1 MRSGILSL
9 LVLAVIAAVPAGA
22 QEVSNMQAFP
32 AAAHIA
38 GVPPSQWVSDVVVNN
53 VNDYEIVVGFQF
65 FPENQAHTLFDL
77 TFDDTV
83 TLAARETRLFEDVL
97 STLLGYTEDIKGVL
111 ILTCD
116 NDFPSTAEN
125 PDNSII
131 LATMRT
137 YDVSS
142 PVGTYGQTIPAT
154 ESVDNATG
162 TPSYLTGAR
171 NDDQFRSNLGI
182 VNLSLVET
190 TIHFRIM
197 RSDATQVVQGSKT
210 MGSLSGGQWS
220 FASLGVGTVDG
231 PLTIDLWL
239 DPSSVT
245 PDPCESDWPNS
256 FLAYVSKVDGD
267 SQDGEF
273 IYAAPGEF
281 TPCVDY

>member
-9 LVLAVIAAVPAGA
+9 LVLAAVAAVPAGA
-22 QEVSNMQAFP
+22 QEVGNTQAFP

-53 VNDYEIVVGFQF
+53 LNDYEIVVGFQF
-65 FPENQAHTLFDL
+65 LPENQAHTILDL
-77 TFDDTV
+77 TFDDQITM
-83 TLAARETRLFEDVL
+83 AARETRLFEDVL
-97 STLLGYTEDIKGVL
+97 ATLLGHTEDIKGVL
-111 ILTCD
+111 IVTCEP
-116 NDFPSTAEN
+116 DFLPASGN
-125 PDNSII
+125 PEDSII
-131 LATMRT
+131 IATMRT

-154 ESVDNATG
+154 EEVDNSTG

-171 NDDQFRSNLGI
+171 NDGQFRSNLGI

-190 TIHFRIM
+190 TIHYRII
-197 RSDATQVVQGSKT
+197 RSDATVVVQGSKT
-210 MGSLSGGQWS
+210 MGSLSAGQWS
-220 FASLGVGTVDG
+220 FASLGVGTVEG

-281 TPCVDY
+281 LPCMD